1 MTWTPPP
8 IPTELVARLFLILRN
23 LRDGLALRG
32 AKEHATGPL
41 VVLICKRLSYLYAR
55 VEKLVTAAR
64 EGRLPAPRARRERE
78 PLPEQADGTQQEK
91 AEDGAG
97 LRRSRQKD
105 KTEKKLR
112 LPRGFGWMLRLAP
125 EVRQTWGQVHFWM
138 NDPELPELVAKAP
151 QLGRLLRWLCY
162 AMHIEPPAALRPPPR
177 QRRKAEEPAGGA
189 VTPDPIS
196 ARAAKVARRRKADRP
211 SKAEIRSWMPGQK
224 RPLSF
229 GGGARTDPPPGCFKK
244 A

>member
-1 MTWTPPP
+1 MPWVAPP
-8 IPTELVARLFLILRN
+8 IPTELIARLFLIIRN
-23 LRDGLALRG
+23 LREGLAVRG
-32 AKEHATGPL
+32 AKQHAVAPL
-41 VVLICKRLSYLYAR
+41 TTLVWTRLGHLLAR
-55 VEKLVTAAR
+55 VEKLVAAAR
-64 EGRLPAPRARRERE
+64 EGRLPPPRPPRQERS
-78 PLPEQADGTQQEK
+78 P
-91 AEDGAG
+91 GAG
-97 LRRSRQKD
+97 SQEEEASAGTPPVQETD
-105 KTEKKLR
+105 KTEKLR
-112 LPRGFGWMLRLAP
+112 LPRGRGWMLRLAP
-125 EVRQTWGQVHFWM
+125 ETRQVGGQVQFWM
-138 NDPELPELVAKAP
+138 EDPELAELVAKAP